1 MNAPEIMVKIMLIVM
16 LVWLVT
22 LVAWIWIHART
33 AAAVLTG
40 ILLVLAAAVAI
51 ILIFDAG
58 RFPK

>member
-1 MNAPEIMVKIMLIVM
+1 MNAPEIMVKIMLAVM

-22 LVAWIWIHART
+22 LVAWLWIHART

-51 ILIFDAG
+51 IMIFETG

>member
-1 MNAPEIMVKIMLIVM
+1 MNAPEIMVKIMLAVM

-22 LVAWIWIHART
+22 LVAWLWIHART